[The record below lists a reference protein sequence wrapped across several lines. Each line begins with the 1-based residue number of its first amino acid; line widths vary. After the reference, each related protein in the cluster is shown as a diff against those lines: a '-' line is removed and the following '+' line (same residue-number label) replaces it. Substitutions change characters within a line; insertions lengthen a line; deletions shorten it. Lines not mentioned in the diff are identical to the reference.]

1 MALRITLKPDE
12 KILIGSVVLT
22 NGPRMSEF
30 VIEGENIPVL
40 RAKQIM
46 RPHEADTPCKR
57 LYFLIQTLYIREG
70 DPNETARA
78 FMALMQE
85 IAAAA
90 PSLGLLLAEVSDFV
104 LSEDLY
110 KALRSCRT
118 LIAREAA
125 LLARVGAGV
134 GEAAAKRAVR

>member
-46 RPHEADTPCKR
+46 RPQEADTPCKR
-57 LYFLIQTLYIREG
+57 LYFVIQSLYIRDG
-70 DPNETARA
+70 DPADLMPA
-78 FMALMQE
+78 FMGLAQE
-85 IAAAA
+85 VATAA

-104 LSEDLY
+104 LSDELY

-118 LIAREAA
+118 LIEREAA
-125 LLARVGAGV
+125 LLARVGA
-134 GEAAAKRAVR
+134 ETTPPKRAVR